1 MEGFV
6 NQVKRYLNKIDT
18 LITSDEGQILLT
30 AFNAPITNANAEILR
45 IIGKGITK
53 NITIAFRDMTTAQAI
68 RINID
73 GESKIILPNN
83 EYSYRFPKYFN
94 NGKEGVVEINE
105 IMKFDKEFSI
115 TGIAGSAGLC
125 GHALYI
131 LKN

>member
-6 NQVKRYLNKIDT
+6 NQIKKYLDNSID
-18 LITSDEGQILLT
+18 SNEGQILLT
-30 AFNAPITNANAEILR
+30 SFNAPATNMNAEILR
-45 IIGKGITK
+45 IIGKGIIK
-53 NITIAFRDMTTAQAI
+53 NITIAFRNETITSDIQ
-68 RINID
+68 INID
-73 GESKIILPNN
+73 GKSKIILPDN

-115 TGIAGSAGLC
+115 TGVAGRAGLC
-125 GHALYI
+125 GHVLYI